1 MEASL
6 QTCTALGIWIWRRM
20 QVPSLTVR
28 RYLDQN
34 EVSCGLF
41 PLWCSLAHW
50 LAWFQTP
57 RSENCPTLC
66 TGNWL
71 KTSSSSP
78 LSSSS
83 SFFSSSSIRSL
94 TSSQRTSAGLGEFS
108 KASNWREAT
117 CWFQF
122 LFSGLPQESPG
133 SLITYAHMKGLIF
146 AFPYFDN
153 HVYLSKRRA
162 EAQCSIVVLT
172 ANTWAGRHPGRK
184 FFHSF
189 SRAQAKINTES
200 LIFFVM
206 NWQLIC
212 LDGRTC

>member
-1 MEASL
+1 MKYLVGYFLCDVRL
-6 QTCTALGIWIWRRM
+6 QTGLLDFRHQGQKIARPSAQETGLR
-20 QVPSLTVR
+20 QV
-28 RYLDQN
+28 
-34 EVSCGLF
+34 
-41 PLWCSLAHW
+41 A
-50 LAWFQTP
+50 
-57 RSENCPTLC
+57 
-66 TGNWL
+66 
-71 KTSSSSP
+71 P
-78 LSSSS
+78 LSSSF

-94 TSSQRTSAGLGEFS
+94 TSSQRTSAGLGEFN

-117 CWFQF
+117 CWVQF

-133 SLITYAHMKGLIF
+133 SLITYVHMKGLIF

-172 ANTWAGRHPGRK
+172 ANIWAGRHPGRK

-189 SRAQAKINTES
+189 SRVQAKINTES

-212 LDGRTC
+212 LNGRTC